1 MYRYYFRVIEP
12 YIRVNADLMDFLI
25 SLRTKYRV
33 WLNESS
39 TATTLATLS
48 HEGTLC
54 GVNKDVSI
62 CIGNHIHLSPIWG
75 IIVLAI
81 FKIVRGEAKYDF

>member
-1 MYRYYFRVIEP
+1 MYRYYFRVVEP

-39 TATTLATLS
+39 TVTTLATLS

-62 CIGNHIHLSPIWG
+62 Y
-75 IIVLAI
+75 IILLNVTI
-81 FKIVRGEAKYDF
+81 QE